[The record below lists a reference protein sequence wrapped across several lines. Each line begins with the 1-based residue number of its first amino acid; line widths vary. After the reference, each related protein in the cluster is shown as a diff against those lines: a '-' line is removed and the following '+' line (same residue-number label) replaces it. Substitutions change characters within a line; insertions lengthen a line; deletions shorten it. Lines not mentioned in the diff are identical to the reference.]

1 MIVCSF
7 SDFYT
12 PLDEAPKSLKGKKL
26 HHWIIKN
33 LKGRKRVSVW
43 EIDGNIRVCKALMYL
58 VRIGK
63 VRFNN
68 DYDYPYQ
75 GVSVK

>member
-7 SDFYT
+7 SDFYI

-26 HHWIIKN
+26 HQWIIKN

-43 EIDGNIRVCKALMYL
+43 EIEGNFRVCRTIMYL
-58 VRIGK
+58 VKIGK
-63 VRFNN
+63 IKFNN